1 MFQVR
6 NVVELFLQKKQRIL
20 ILYAGI
26 LKEEFLENSAV
37 APANIRLQ
45 NLMLYLQKNC
55 FLYNVKSRYVKPEKG
70 REKEVYK

>member
-6 NVVELFLQKKQRIL
+6 NVVELFLQKNQRIL

-26 LKEEFLENSAV
+26 LKNEFLENSPV